1 MILRRED
8 VQCTDD
14 QVSLTIQKAALE
26 CDGDRMGAIV
36 GLKFG
41 EDIPQ
46 MAVAGLFT
54 DPRGT

>member
-1 MILRRED
+1 